1 MEHLT
6 TQEMFDNKAKYDLI
20 IREPDLI
27 RRINDV
33 IINRNTGL
41 LTHYFYEIG
50 DLVVRQKGTGG
61 GKWFQFDA
69 DLHTDSAPAFM
80 MKDDFQLGV
89 VMSNVPKLLGR
100 DEYPLCA
107 IMVAGAINWKR
118 RAEKNINNA
127 SALSKTALYDEG
139 FQLGEIYFHSVYR

>member
-6 TQEMFDNKAKYDLI
+6 EQEMFDNKAKYDLI

-33 IINRNTGL
+33 IINENTGI

-50 DLVVRQKGTGG
+50 DLVVRKKVTGG
-61 GKWFQFDA
+61 GKWFKFDA
-69 DLHTDSAPAFM
+69 GMHTDSMPGLAM
-80 MKDDFQLGV
+80 RDGWQLGV
-89 VMSNVPKLLGR
+89 VMSNVPKLLDQ

-139 FQLGEIYFHSVYR
+139 FQLGEIYFHSIYQ